1 MLQIQQS
8 TVLLSSDSWN
18 SRARCVAWK
27 QRLQKPPDKTKTNN
41 NQITLIFLSIKF
53 NLIQMNPVNAIF
65 LSEGETQS
73 TFWKLT
79 QRKSLGNINT
89 TTLHLKKFA
98 VSWEQSSTYLA
109 TNLHTIQYRNSQ
121 RPTL

>member
-1 MLQIQQS
+1 MDTPLLEIASLLETKQS
-8 TVLLSSDSWN
+8 LHI
-18 SRARCVAWK
+18 
-27 QRLQKPPDKTKTNN
+27 RLHEPEVQSIICQSKLRKPPDKIHTNN
-41 NQITLIFLSIKF
+41 NQIIPLFLSIKF

-89 TTLHLKKFA
+89 TTIHLKKFA
-98 VSWEQSSTYLA
+98 VSLEEIFYVSG
-109 TNLHTIQYRNSQ
+109 N
-121 RPTL
+121 